1 MGSDYILPKYSF
13 DKPFDIKMGGLCHK
27 EEQRLSKGPI
37 WYTDGSQTDNGSG
50 AGIHEKLRDMI
61 SMSHWGNIP
70 RFSRMKYMQYEP
82 VFRRISGGAT
92 SVGAST
98 FYLIARLP

>member
-1 MGSDYILPKYSF
+1 MDQVLEF
-13 DKPFDIKMGGLCHK
+13 MEKPQG
-27 EEQRLSKGPI
+27 
-37 WYTDGSQTDNGSG
+37 
-50 AGIHEKLRDMI
+50 MI
-61 SMSHWGNIP
+61 SMSHWGKIQ

-98 FYLIARLP
+98 FYLIAKVP